1 MSWTEFEKDI
11 EKGPTGLFKQIF
23 IMGFLFGLV
32 VLGLYLIFKPAMIL
46 DQVANPAAI
55 VYKYEYFYNQSEAY
69 RAINKKIVTANKS
82 VAQFKED
89 AGPRKEWTFEDK
101 TEMSRL
107 RSIADGLAYQCNDIV
122 ADYNAKAQQVT
133 RSIFKTAS
141 TPYRLTECK

>member
-1 MSWTEFEKDI
+1 MSWNKFEQDI

-23 IMGFLFGLV
+23 IIGFLFGLV
-32 VLGLYLIFKPAMIL
+32 VLGLYLVFKPAMIL
-46 DQVANPAAI
+46 DQVANPAAM
-55 VYKYEYFYNQSEAY
+55 VYKYEYFYNQAEAY

-133 RSIFKTAS
+133 RSIFKTSS